1 MKRGLPT
8 TNQEDNQRRV
18 QEAMG
23 KMPAHMNPLINST
36 YNPELYGNKP
46 GSSGVG
52 PAIPF
57 RH

>member
-1 MKRGLPT
+1 M
-8 TNQEDNQRRV
+8 
-18 QEAMG
+18 A
-23 KMPAHMNPLINST
+23 KMPAHMNPLINT
-36 YNPELYGNKP
+36 PYDNTKYGNKP